1 MLLSACSSN
10 YQALESGSISGGGY
24 QERLLSETEFSL
36 FESNEPELGTP
47 EQSVRYWLLYQGTNF
62 DTQARIHI
70 FWQQRAQE
78 LCYEHGSDG
87 YQVVEHQQRIK
98 HGTMRSPVNGS
109 MQTLGTQQPMESGII
124 TCY

>member
-47 EQSVRYWLLYQGTNF
+47 EQPVRYWLLYQGTNF

-78 LCYEHGSDG
+78 FFMNTA
-87 YQVVEHQQRIK
+87 VTVIK
-98 HGTMRSPVNGS
+98 LSNINSVLNTAQCAHLLMAVCKP
-109 MQTLGTQQPMESGII
+109 
-124 TCY
+124 